1 MPGPAAA
8 HSLAPRD
15 TCTSPLT
22 PTRRGPTVPSCCC
35 LPTSR
40 GALLPYTP
48 ALLSPRAPMP
58 PPAMGTVAGLR
69 NALLG
74 GGLLGKGM
82 QGQPAWA
89 HGRPVHLLGHEAG
102 ATAERDLQAG

>member
-1 MPGPAAA
+1 
-8 HSLAPRD
+8 
-15 TCTSPLT
+15 
-22 PTRRGPTVPSCCC
+22 
-35 LPTSR
+35 
-40 GALLPYTP
+40 
-48 ALLSPRAPMP
+48 MP

-74 GGLLGKGM
+74 GGLLGKGT